1 MFISPTSI
9 LVFTNI
15 VFARKIQTDLFLLL
29 VIGGTSSDFL
39 RDSDP
44 LPWNKYANILV
55 SVNSASH
62 FNWNT
67 RVSLLQH
74 I

>member
-1 MFISPTSI
+1 MFVSPTSI
-9 LVFTNI
+9 LFFTNI

-44 LPWNKYANILV
+44 LP
-55 SVNSASH
+55 
-62 FNWNT
+62 
-67 RVSLLQH
+67 
-74 I
+74 